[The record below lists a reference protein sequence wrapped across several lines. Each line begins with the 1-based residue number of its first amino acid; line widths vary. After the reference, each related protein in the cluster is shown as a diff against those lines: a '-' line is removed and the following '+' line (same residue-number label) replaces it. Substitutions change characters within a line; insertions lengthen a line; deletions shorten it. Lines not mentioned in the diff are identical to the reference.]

1 MILDAVKISDENF
14 AGVPFPIKVSPI
26 SINLSRCAK
35 ENMPRNTMTEVLASW
50 HPDEDHYILFSAD
63 P

>member
-14 AGVPFPIKVSPI
+14 ADVPFPIKVSPI
-26 SINLSRCAK
+26 SINFLRAK
-35 ENMPRNTMTEVLASW
+35 ENMPRNTMAEALAGW
-50 HPDEDHYILFSAD
+50 HPDEDHYILFSSD